1 MRSLPLE
8 NQEVEAATLAAWA
21 EHAGRRVHESDLRA
35 ALGRGSLPEAFAE
48 IARQRSSLVAI
59 TVAGETVTHGDL
71 DWMASRAASSLARFG
86 VGADRRVMLIAE
98 IGIEEIAAYLGVLR
112 LGATLVLANPSLTES
127 ELAKLARASEASL
140 IVGSD
145 AGLRRV
151 VGAELPVVEE
161 IVGLRASDSDSASAM
176 LGDVADHPLHSVVP
190 IDSDS
195 SAVLAFTSG
204 TTGLP
209 KPTPLTHRNLLASI
223 RGVMMAWRWGPQDH
237 LLHSLP
243 ISHQHGLSGLH
254 ATLLAGSRCT
264 LLGAFDPE
272 STLDTIMNDGA
283 TVHFGVPTVYQ
294 RLLVGLGTRAVEL
307 SRLRLAT
314 SGSGPLPEEI
324 EQRYHAVVGQRLLE
338 RYGTTESGLDVSNPY
353 EGRRVGGQVGL
364 PLPGVEIALVDPSG
378 EIVEG
383 GEVGEV
389 LVRGPQVFS
398 GYIGLP
404 DSKQPFLGDWFRT
417 GDLGVLDP
425 ETGYLRI
432 VGRTKEVI
440 ITGGMNVYPRE
451 VEDVLLSHP
460 DVDDV
465 AVVGADSN
473 RWGEEVVAVVSPAN
487 LDPTSLIRFA
497 ARRLAP
503 YKRPKRVVAVDRVP
517 RNSVGKPDREAIVA
531 LVPPVGV

>member
-8 NQEVEAATLAAWA
+8 SQEVEAAALAAWT
-21 EHAGRRVHESDLRA
+21 EHAGHPVDERDLRS
-35 ALGRGSLPEAFAE
+35 ALGEGSLPEAFAE
-48 IARQRSSLVAI
+48 AARQRSSLEAV

-71 DWMASRAASSLARFG
+71 DTMASRAAGSLARFG
-86 VGADRRVMLIAE
+86 VGADRRVMLIADV
-98 IGIEEIAAYLGVLR
+98 GIEEVAAYLGALR
-112 LGATLVLANPSLTES
+112 LGATLVLANPSLTGS
-127 ELAKLARASEASL
+127 ELAELARASETSL
-140 IVGSD
+140 IVGSG

-151 VGAELPVVEE
+151 VGADLRGVAE
-161 IVGLRASDSDSASAM
+161 IVGLRATDRDSASAM
-176 LGDVADHPLHSVVP
+176 LDDVADVFHSVVP
-190 IDSDS
+190 VDSDS
-195 SAVLAFTSG
+195 PAVLAFTSG

-223 RGVMMAWRWGPQDH
+223 RGVMMAWRWRPQDH

-243 ISHQHGLSGLH
+243 ISHQHGLSGVH
-254 ATLLAGSRCT
+254 ATLLTGSKCT

-272 STLDTIMNDGA
+272 STVDTIMNDGA

-294 RLLVGLGTRAVEL
+294 RLLDDLGTRAVEL

-314 SGSGPLPEEI
+314 SGSGPLPEEV
-324 EQRYHAVVGQRLLE
+324 EHRYHTVVGKHLLE

-353 EGRRVGGQVGL
+353 DGRRVGGQVGL
-364 PLPGVEIALVDPSG
+364 PLPGVEIALVDSSG
-378 EIVEG
+378 EIVRG

-398 GYIGLP
+398 GYIGVP
-404 DSKQPFLGDWFRT
+404 DSEQPFLGSWFRT
-417 GDLGVLDP
+417 GDLGVVDP

-451 VEDVLLSHP
+451 VEDVLLTHP

-465 AVVGADSN
+465 AVVGADST
-473 RWGEEVVAVVSPAN
+473 RWGEEVVAVVSPG
-487 LDPTSLIRFA
+487 DVDQTSLMRFA
-497 ARRLAP
+497 ADRLAP
-503 YKRPKRVVAVDRVP
+503 YKRPKRVVAVDKVP
-517 RNSVGKPDREAIVA
+517 RNSVGKPDRGAIVA
-531 LVPPVGV
+531 LVPPVGD

>member
-1 MRSLPLE
+1 MRSLPLDDP
-8 NQEVEAATLAAWA
+8 EVEAATLAAWA
-21 EHAGRRVHESDLRA
+21 EHVGRRVHESDLRA

-48 IARQRSSLVAI
+48 TARRRSSHVAVA
-59 TVAGETVTHGDL
+59 VAGEAVTHGEL
-71 DWMASRAASSLARFG
+71 DSMASRAASSLARFG
-86 VGADRRVMLIAE
+86 VGEDRRVMLIAE
-98 IGIEEIAAYLGVLR
+98 VGIEEITAYLGVLR
-112 LGATLVLANPSLTES
+112 LGATLVLANPSLSES
-127 ELAKLARASEASL
+127 ELAKLARVSEASL
-140 IVGSD
+140 IVGSG
-145 AGLRRV
+145 AGLSRV
-151 VGAELPVVEE
+151 VGSDLPVVAEL
-161 IVGLRASDSDSASAM
+161 VGLRGSDGDSASAM
-176 LGDVADHPLHSVVP
+176 LGDVADDSFHPVVP
-190 IDSDS
+190 VDSDS

-209 KPTPLTHRNLLASI
+209 KPTPLTHGNLLASI

-243 ISHQHGLSGLH
+243 ISHQHGLSGIH

-272 STLDTIMNDGA
+272 STLDSIMNDGA
-283 TVHFGVPTVYQ
+283 TVHFGVPAVYQ
-294 RLLVGLGTRAVEL
+294 RLLDGLGTRAGEL

-314 SGSGPLPEEI
+314 SGSGPLPKEI
-324 EQRYHAVVGQRLLE
+324 EERYHTIVGQRLLE

-364 PLPGVEIALVDPSG
+364 PLPGVEIALVDPTG
-378 EIVEG
+378 KIVEG
-383 GEVGEV
+383 GAVGEI

-398 GYIGLP
+398 GYIGLA
-404 DSKQPFLGDWFRT
+404 DSKQPFFGDWFRT
-417 GDLGVLDP
+417 GDLGAWDP

-460 DVDDV
+460 DVDDA
-465 AVVGADSN
+465 AVIGADSN

-487 LDPTSLIRFA
+487 VDPTSLMRFA
-497 ARRLAP
+497 AGRLAP
-503 YKRPKRVVAVDRVP
+503 YKRPKRVIAIERIP
-517 RNSVGKPDREAIVA
+517 RTSVGKPDREAIVG
-531 LVPPVGV
+531 LVPPVGA